1 MFIKEK
7 KLGGAIFFVLVC
19 LIISLA
25 LAAVLIGYTLFSYK
39 SGQKNQ
45 TAGGVGKNPV
55 FSNEQ
60 EQALKNLGV
69 APNSL
74 PTQFSPAQ
82 MDCITKALGET
93 RTKEIF
99 EQKAI
104 PQTNELLLASPCLRI

>member
-1 MFIKEK
+1 MFIKERK
-7 KLGGAIFFVLVC
+7 VKGAIFFVLVC
-19 LIISLA
+19 LVISLA
-25 LAAVLIGYTLFSYK
+25 LTAVLIGYTLFSYK

-45 TAGGVGKNPV
+45 TAGGMDKNSV

-69 APNSL
+69 TSSSL
-74 PTQFSPAQ
+74 PKQFSPAQ
-82 MDCITKALGET
+82 MDCITKALGEA

-99 EQKAI
+99 EQKVI